1 MIRSVCAVT
10 LAVMAWFTAATA
22 GNLLLR
28 AALPGYSQVEL
39 AMAFTLPMQLGR
51 LAVGLASSLC
61 AGAVCAWIARPGS
74 SAAKVAAAVMV
85 VLFLPVHYMLR
96 DNFPVWY
103 HLFFLVSLAPAVL
116 AGAALGRGL
125 TAAIAAGSDRRNAAR
140 RTAGPG

>member
-28 AALPGYSQVEL
+28 AALAGYSQVEL

-51 LAVGLASSLC
+51 LAVGLVSSLC

-74 SAAKVAAAVMV
+74 SAPKVAAIVMV

-96 DNFPVWY
+96 DKFPLWY
-103 HLFFLVSLAPAVL
+103 HIFFLVTLAPALL
-116 AGAALGRGL
+116 AGAALARRL
-125 TAAIAAGSDRRNAAR
+125 TASYVRQ
-140 RTAGPG
+140 TK

>member
-1 MIRSVCAVT
+1 MM

-51 LAVGLASSLC
+51 LAVALASSLC

-74 SAAKVAAAVMV
+74 SAVKVAAAVMLA
-85 VLFLPVHYMLR
+85 LFLPVHYMLR
-96 DNFPVWY
+96 DKFPVWY
-103 HLFFLVSLAPAVL
+103 HLFFLVSLVPAIL
-116 AGAALGRGL
+116 AGAALERGL
-125 TAAIAAGSDRRNAAR
+125 TVRYVRQTN
-140 RTAGPG
+140 RTTRELGKDASG